1 MAYAFMMKA
10 VGVPWHPTA
19 RLTSQGGGDVL
30 PTPGRQGGVRASA
43 FSLKAVVVQGTTT
56 ALFTCQGG
64 LDESPTPV
72 LQEG

>member
-10 VGVPWHPTA
+10 V
-19 RLTSQGGGDVL
+19 
-30 PTPGRQGGVRASA
+30 
-43 FSLKAVVVQGTTT
+43 VVQWTTT